1 MSQGQ
6 KVVAK
11 SSTEAE
17 YISGSQAADGMV
29 FTTNLIN
36 ELLGEGT
43 MKKPGLLC
51 GDNQGSLFLMNNMQ
65 VGQRTKHIDIR
76 AHWIRWLISDKVA
89 KTKFVKSENMVVDID
104 TKNTNEKTFI
114 RQNKD

>member
-1 MSQGQ
+1 
-6 KVVAK
+6 
-11 SSTEAE
+11 
-17 YISGSQAADGMV
+17 MV
-29 FTTNLIN
+29 FTANLVN

-76 AHWIRWLISDKVA
+76 AHWTRQLINDKVA
-89 KTKFVKSENMVVDID
+89 KTKFMRSEDMVADID
-104 TKNTNEKTFI
+104 TKKMDKKTFI
-114 RQNKD
+114 